1 MTDDR
6 TNETTENGRDDLPL
20 PDYDH
25 LPVGTLAHR
34 VRQLDAPALEK
45 VVAYERAHGHRMP
58 VLAVLEQ
65 RLEELRAGAEPSGGD
80 PATPTPAEVFP
91 PRRGGASKASPQT
104 AAEPGK
110 RTPHGGPGHRSE
122 PRG

>member
-6 TNETTENGRDDLPL
+6 TNETTAPDRDDLPL

-34 VRQLDAPALEK
+34 VRQLDADGLEK
-45 VVAYERAHGHRMP
+45 VLAYERAHGQRQP
-58 VLAVLEQ
+58 VLTVLEQ
-65 RLEELRAGAEPSGGD
+65 RLEELRDGAQPSGGNPD
-80 PATPTPAEVFP
+80 AAP
-91 PRRGGASKASPQT
+91 PQGETRHGSKATPQT
-104 AAEPGK
+104 AAEPGPPERYQ
-110 RTPHGGPGHRSE
+110 RTSSH

>member
-6 TNETTENGRDDLPL
+6 TDETTATRHDDLPL

-45 VVAYERAHGHRMP
+45 VLAYERAHGHRVP

-65 RLEELRAGAEPSGGD
+65 RLEELRAGAEPSAGEPGV
-80 PATPTPAEVFP
+80 PTPAEIFP
-91 PRRGGASKASPQT
+91 PRGTSKASPQT
-104 AAEPGK
+104 AAEPG
-110 RTPHGGPGHRSE
+110 RPAAHGVPGHRSE

>member
-6 TNETTENGRDDLPL
+6 THETSEPDDDDLPL

-34 VRQLDAPALEK
+34 VRQLDADGLEK
-45 VVAYERAHGHRMP
+45 ILTYERTHGNRVP
-58 VLAVLEQ
+58 VLTVLEQ
-65 RLEELRAGAEPSGGD
+65 RLKELHEGAQPSGGD
-80 PATPTPAEVFP
+80 PDAAP
-91 PRRGGASKASPQT
+91 PPGETRHGSKASPTT
-104 AAEPGK
+104 AAEPGPPEWYQG
-110 RTPHGGPGHRSE
+110 TSSH

>member
-6 TNETTENGRDDLPL
+6 TNPTTEPDHDDLPL

-34 VRQLDAPALEK
+34 VRQLDAGGLEK
-45 VVAYERAHGHRMP
+45 ILAYERAHGNRVP
-58 VLAVLEQ
+58 VLTVLDQ
-65 RLEELRAGAEPSGGD
+65 RLDELREGAQPSGGD
-80 PATPTPAEVFP
+80 PDAAPSQ
-91 PRRGGASKASPQT
+91 GGTRHGSKASPQT
-104 AAEPGK
+104 AAEPSPPD
-110 RTPHGGPGHRSE
+110 RFQQTSSQ

>member
-1 MTDDR
+1 MTHRTDDQAH
-6 TNETTENGRDDLPL
+6 ENTAPDRDDLPL

-34 VRQLDAPALEK
+34 VRQLDADGLEK
-45 VVAYERAHGHRMP
+45 VIAYERAHGRRVP
-58 VLAVLEQ
+58 VLTVLEQ

-80 PATPTPAEVFP
+80 PDAGSAPDGT
-91 PRRGGASKASPQT
+91 RRGGKATPQT
-104 AAEPGK
+104 AAEPSPPERYQ
-110 RTPHGGPGHRSE
+110 RTSSH

>member
-6 TNETTENGRDDLPL
+6 THETPAPAHDDLPL

-34 VRQLDAPALEK
+34 VRPLDAGALEK
-45 VVAYERAHGHRMP
+45 VIAYERSHGNRLP
-58 VLAVLEQ
+58 VLTVLEQ
-65 RLEELRAGAEPSGGD
+65 RLEELRQGAQPSGGD
-80 PATPTPAEVFP
+80 PDAP
-91 PRRGGASKASPQT
+91 PPQGETRHGSKATPQT
-104 AAEPGK
+104 AAEPSPPDRYQG
-110 RTPHGGPGHRSE
+110 TSSH